1 LFASV
6 DDKELH
12 LWEEMESNEDL
23 LYLMDEKKRKSR
35 KESDKR
41 MGN

>member
-23 LYLMDEKKRKSR
+23 SYLMDEKKRKLR

-41 MGN
+41 MGS